1 MKNIVKGMWLI
12 VKKYRMLAYIVLIT
26 IIIIISSVIYV
37 NANKNPEEYEK
48 QKISSE
54 MEFLESKILDLA
66 NMMNNIQTSKYSV
79 TVKELPNQTQENEKK
94 DSSNSQEQSSES
106 SNQGQSG
113 GEENDSSQDSSSQS
127 STEQDK
133 SGENKKY
140 ELELNGVLNENQ
152 QIDWNNVKGKVEE
165 LYISIPTITLD
176 LYKKNVNKD
185 DILNFNKEYDNLIKV
200 VKNENKEEVLG
211 TLNNLYSY
219 MPKFIQNTSDDNVN
233 KTIVETKS
241 YIVSAYSKLDAENW
255 DVISDDIKKAID
267 VYSKLLSDTNIDSE
281 KQYSLNKSYVILNEI
296 QNALSIKDKSVFL
309 IKYKNLL
316 EELENVWYNS

>member
-1 MKNIVKGMWLI
+1 M
-12 VKKYRMLAYIVLIT
+12 
-26 IIIIISSVIYV
+26 
-37 NANKNPEEYEK
+37 
-48 QKISSE
+48 
-54 MEFLESKILDLA
+54 
-66 NMMNNIQTSKYSV
+66 
-79 TVKELPNQTQENEKK
+79 
-94 DSSNSQEQSSES
+94 
-106 SNQGQSG
+106 
-113 GEENDSSQDSSSQS
+113 
-127 STEQDK
+127 
-133 SGENKKY
+133 
-140 ELELNGVLNENQ
+140 
-152 QIDWNNVKGKVEE
+152 EE

>member
-1 MKNIVKGMWLI
+1 MGLI
-12 VKKYRMLAYIVLIT
+12 LKKYRIIAYIVLIT
-26 IIIIISSVIYV
+26 IIIVISSVIYV
-37 NANKNPEEYEK
+37 NANKNPEEDQK

-54 MEFLESKILDLA
+54 MEFLESKLLDLA

-79 TVKELPNQTQENEKK
+79 TVKDVPGQTQESEGGNT
-94 DSSNSQEQSSES
+94 SSSQDQSSES
-106 SNQGQSG
+106 NNQGQSEG
-113 GEENDSSQDSSSQS
+113 NNNSQSSNSQS
-127 STEQDK
+127 STEQSD

-152 QIDWNNVKGKVEE
+152 QIDWQNVKGEVEE

-176 LYKKNVNKD
+176 LYEMNINKD
-185 DILNFNKEYDNLIKV
+185 EILNFNKEYDNLIKV

-211 TLNNLYSY
+211 VLNTLYSY
-219 MPKFIQNTSDDNVN
+219 MPKFIQNTTDDNVN

-255 DVISDDIKKAID
+255 DGINDDIKKAID
-267 VYSKLLSDTNIDSE
+267 VYSKLLTDTNIDNE

-296 QNALSIKDKSVFL
+296 QNAVNIKDKSVFL

-316 EELENVWYNS
+316 EELENV

>member
-1 MKNIVKGMWLI
+1 MGLI
-12 VKKYRMLAYIVLIT
+12 LKKYRIIAYIVLIT
-26 IIIIISSVIYV
+26 IIIVISSVIYV
-37 NANKNPEEYEK
+37 NANKNPEEDQK

-54 MEFLESKILDLA
+54 MEFLESKLLDLA

-79 TVKELPNQTQENEKK
+79 TVKDVPGQTQESEGGNTSSSQNQSNKTDNQRKSEENNNSQ
-94 DSSNSQEQSSES
+94 SSN
-106 SNQGQSG
+106 
-113 GEENDSSQDSSSQS
+113 SQS
-127 STEQDK
+127 STEQSD

-152 QIDWNNVKGKVEE
+152 QIDWENVKGEVEE

-176 LYKKNVNKD
+176 LYEMNINKD
-185 DILNFNKEYDNLIKV
+185 EILNFNKEYDNLIKV

-211 TLNNLYSY
+211 VLNTLYSY
-219 MPKFIQNTSDDNVN
+219 MPKFIQNTTDDNVN

-241 YIVSAYSKLDAENW
+241 YIVSAYSKLDAEKW
-255 DVISDDIKKAID
+255 DGINDDIKKAID
-267 VYSKLLSDTNIDSE
+267 VYSKLLTDTNIDNE

-296 QNALSIKDKSVFL
+296 QNAVNIKDKSVFL

-316 EELENVWYNS
+316 EELENV

>member
-1 MKNIVKGMWLI
+1 MGLI
-12 VKKYRMLAYIVLIT
+12 LKKYRIIAYIVLIT
-26 IIIIISSVIYV
+26 IIIVISSVIYV
-37 NANKNPEEYEK
+37 NANKNPEEDQK

-54 MEFLESKILDLA
+54 MEFLESKLLDLA

-79 TVKELPNQTQENEKK
+79 TVKDVPGQTQESEGGNT
-94 DSSNSQEQSSES
+94 SSSQDQSSES
-106 SNQGQSG
+106 NNQGQSEG
-113 GEENDSSQDSSSQS
+113 NNNSQSSNSQS
-127 STEQDK
+127 STEQSD

-152 QIDWNNVKGKVEE
+152 QIDWENVKGEVEE

-176 LYKKNVNKD
+176 LYEMNINKD
-185 DILNFNKEYDNLIKV
+185 EILNFNKEYDNLIKV

-211 TLNNLYSY
+211 VLNTLYSY
-219 MPKFIQNTSDDNVN
+219 MPKFIQNTTDDNVN

-255 DVISDDIKKAID
+255 DGINDDIKKAID
-267 VYSKLLSDTNIDSE
+267 VYSKLLTDTNIDNE

-296 QNALSIKDKSVFL
+296 QNAVNIKDKSVFL

-316 EELENVWYNS
+316 EELENV

>member
-1 MKNIVKGMWLI
+1 MGLI
-12 VKKYRMLAYIVLIT
+12 LKKYRIIAYIFLIT
-26 IIIIISSVIYV
+26 IIIVISSVIYV
-37 NANKNPEEYEK
+37 NANKNPEEDQK

-54 MEFLESKILDLA
+54 MEFLESKLLDLA

-79 TVKELPNQTQENEKK
+79 TVKDVPGQTQESEGGNT
-94 DSSNSQEQSSES
+94 SSSQNQSSES
-106 SNQGQSG
+106 DNQGQSEG
-113 GEENDSSQDSSSQS
+113 NNNSQSSNSQS
-127 STEQDK
+127 STEQSD

-152 QIDWNNVKGKVEE
+152 QIDWENVKGEVEE

-176 LYKKNVNKD
+176 LYEMNINKD
-185 DILNFNKEYDNLIKV
+185 EILNFNKEYDNLIKV

-211 TLNNLYSY
+211 VLNTLYSY
-219 MPKFIQNTSDDNVN
+219 MPKFIQNTTDDNVN

-255 DVISDDIKKAID
+255 DGINDDIKKAID
-267 VYSKLLSDTNIDSE
+267 VYSKLLTDTNIDNE

-296 QNALSIKDKSVFL
+296 QNAVNIKDKSVFL

-316 EELENVWYNS
+316 EELENV

>member
-1 MKNIVKGMWLI
+1 MGLI
-12 VKKYRMLAYIVLIT
+12 LKKYRIIAYIFLIT
-26 IIIIISSVIYV
+26 IIIVISSVIYV
-37 NANKNPEEYEK
+37 NANKNPEEDQK

-54 MEFLESKILDLA
+54 MEFLESKLLDLA

-79 TVKELPNQTQENEKK
+79 TVKDVPGQTQESEGGNT
-94 DSSNSQEQSSES
+94 SSSQNQSSES
-106 SNQGQSG
+106 NNQGQSEG
-113 GEENDSSQDSSSQS
+113 NNNSQSSNSQS
-127 STEQDK
+127 STEQSD

-152 QIDWNNVKGKVEE
+152 QIDWENVKGEVEE

-176 LYKKNVNKD
+176 LYEMNINKD

-211 TLNNLYSY
+211 VLNTLYSY
-219 MPKFIQNTSDDNVN
+219 MPKFIQNTTDDNVN

-241 YIVSAYSKLDAENW
+241 YIVSAYSKLDAEKW
-255 DVISDDIKKAID
+255 DGINDDIKKAID
-267 VYSKLLSDTNIDSE
+267 VYSKLLTDTNIDNE

-296 QNALSIKDKSVFL
+296 QNAVNIKDKSVFL

-316 EELENVWYNS
+316 EELENV

>member
-1 MKNIVKGMWLI
+1 M
-12 VKKYRMLAYIVLIT
+12 
-26 IIIIISSVIYV
+26 
-37 NANKNPEEYEK
+37 
-48 QKISSE
+48 
-54 MEFLESKILDLA
+54 
-66 NMMNNIQTSKYSV
+66 
-79 TVKELPNQTQENEKK
+79 
-94 DSSNSQEQSSES
+94 
-106 SNQGQSG
+106 
-113 GEENDSSQDSSSQS
+113 
-127 STEQDK
+127 
-133 SGENKKY
+133 
-140 ELELNGVLNENQ
+140 
-152 QIDWNNVKGKVEE
+152 EE

-316 EELENVWYNS
+316 EELENV

>member
-1 MKNIVKGMWLI
+1 MGLI
-12 VKKYRMLAYIVLIT
+12 LKKYRIIAYIVLIT
-26 IIIIISSVIYV
+26 IIIVISSVIYV
-37 NANKNPEEYEK
+37 NANKNPEEDQK

-54 MEFLESKILDLA
+54 MEFLESKLLDLA

-79 TVKELPNQTQENEKK
+79 TVKDVPGQTQKSEGGNT
-94 DSSNSQEQSSES
+94 SSSQNQSSES
-106 SNQGQSG
+106 DNQGQSEG
-113 GEENDSSQDSSSQS
+113 NNNSQSSNSQS
-127 STEQDK
+127 STEQSD

-152 QIDWNNVKGKVEE
+152 QIDWENVKGEVEE

-176 LYKKNVNKD
+176 LYEMNINKD
-185 DILNFNKEYDNLIKV
+185 EILNFNKEYDNLIKV

-211 TLNNLYSY
+211 VLNTLYSY
-219 MPKFIQNTSDDNVN
+219 MPKFIQNTTDDNVN

-255 DVISDDIKKAID
+255 DGINDDIKKAID
-267 VYSKLLSDTNIDSE
+267 VYSKLLTDTNIDNE

-296 QNALSIKDKSVFL
+296 QNAVNIKDKSVFL

-316 EELENVWYNS
+316 EELENV

>member
-1 MKNIVKGMWLI
+1 MGLI
-12 VKKYRMLAYIVLIT
+12 LKKYRIIAYIVLIT
-26 IIIIISSVIYV
+26 IIIVISSVIYV
-37 NANKNPEEYEK
+37 NANKNPEEDQK

-54 MEFLESKILDLA
+54 MEFLETKLLDLA

-79 TVKELPNQTQENEKK
+79 TVKDVPGQTQESEGGNT
-94 DSSNSQEQSSES
+94 SSSQNQSSES
-106 SNQGQSG
+106 DNQGQSEG
-113 GEENDSSQDSSSQS
+113 NNNSQSSNSQS
-127 STEQDK
+127 STEQSD

-152 QIDWNNVKGKVEE
+152 QIDWENVKGEVEE

-176 LYKKNVNKD
+176 LYEMNINKD
-185 DILNFNKEYDNLIKV
+185 EILNFNKEYDNLIKV

-211 TLNNLYSY
+211 VLNTLYSY
-219 MPKFIQNTSDDNVN
+219 MPKFIQNTTDDNVN

-241 YIVSAYSKLDAENW
+241 YIVSAYSKLDAEKW
-255 DVISDDIKKAID
+255 DGINDDIKKAID
-267 VYSKLLSDTNIDSE
+267 VYSKLLTDTNIDNE

-296 QNALSIKDKSVFL
+296 QNAVNIKDKSVFL

-316 EELENVWYNS
+316 EELENV

>member
-1 MKNIVKGMWLI
+1 M
-12 VKKYRMLAYIVLIT
+12 
-26 IIIIISSVIYV
+26 IYV

-316 EELENVWYNS
+316 EELENV

>member
-1 MKNIVKGMWLI
+1 MGLI
-12 VKKYRMLAYIVLIT
+12 LKKYRIIAYIVLIT
-26 IIIIISSVIYV
+26 IIIVISSVIYV
-37 NANKNPEEYEK
+37 NANKNPEEDQK

-54 MEFLESKILDLA
+54 MEFLESKLLDLA

-79 TVKELPNQTQENEKK
+79 TVKDVPGQTQESEGGNT
-94 DSSNSQEQSSES
+94 SSSQNQSSES
-106 SNQGQSG
+106 NNQGQSEG
-113 GEENDSSQDSSSQS
+113 NNNSQSSNSQS
-127 STEQDK
+127 STEQSD

-152 QIDWNNVKGKVEE
+152 QIDWENVKGEVEE

-176 LYKKNVNKD
+176 LYEMNINKD
-185 DILNFNKEYDNLIKV
+185 EILNFNKEYDNLIKV

-211 TLNNLYSY
+211 VLNTLYSY
-219 MPKFIQNTSDDNVN
+219 MPKFIQNTTDDNVN

-241 YIVSAYSKLDAENW
+241 YIVSAYSKLDAEKW
-255 DVISDDIKKAID
+255 DGINDDIKKAID
-267 VYSKLLSDTNIDSE
+267 VYSKLLTDTNIDNE

-296 QNALSIKDKSVFL
+296 QNAVNIKDKSVFL

-316 EELENVWYNS
+316 EELENV

>member
-1 MKNIVKGMWLI
+1 MGLI
-12 VKKYRMLAYIVLIT
+12 LKKYRIIAYIFLIT
-26 IIIIISSVIYV
+26 IIIVISSVIYV
-37 NANKNPEEYEK
+37 NANKNPEEDQK

-54 MEFLESKILDLA
+54 MEFLESKLLDLA

-79 TVKELPNQTQENEKK
+79 TVKDVPRQTQESEGGNT
-94 DSSNSQEQSSES
+94 SSSQNQSSES
-106 SNQGQSG
+106 DNQGQSEG
-113 GEENDSSQDSSSQS
+113 NNNSQSSNSQS
-127 STEQDK
+127 STEQSD

-152 QIDWNNVKGKVEE
+152 QIDWENVKGEVEE

-176 LYKKNVNKD
+176 LYEMNINKD

-211 TLNNLYSY
+211 VLNNLYSY
-219 MPKFIQNTSDDNVN
+219 MPKFVQNTSDDNSY
-233 KTIVETKS
+233 KTVIETKS
-241 YIVSAYSKLDAENW
+241 YIVSAYSKLDSENW
-255 DVISDDIKKAID
+255 DGINDDIKKAID
-267 VYSKLLSDTNIDSE
+267 VYSKLLTDTNIDNE

-296 QNALSIKDKSVFL
+296 QNAVNIKDKSVFL

-316 EELENVWYNS
+316 EELENV

>member
-1 MKNIVKGMWLI
+1 
-12 VKKYRMLAYIVLIT
+12 MLAYIVLIT

-316 EELENVWYNS
+316 EELENV

>member
-1 MKNIVKGMWLI
+1 MGLI
-12 VKKYRMLAYIVLIT
+12 LKKYRIIAYIVLIT
-26 IIIIISSVIYV
+26 IIIVISSVIYV
-37 NANKNPEEYEK
+37 NANKNPEEDQK

-54 MEFLESKILDLA
+54 MEFLESKLLDLA

-79 TVKELPNQTQENEKK
+79 TVKDVPGQTQESEGGNT
-94 DSSNSQEQSSES
+94 SSSQNQSSES
-106 SNQGQSG
+106 NNQGQSEG
-113 GEENDSSQDSSSQS
+113 NNNSQSSNSQS
-127 STEQDK
+127 STEQSD

-152 QIDWNNVKGKVEE
+152 QIDWENVKGEVEE

-176 LYKKNVNKD
+176 LYEMNINKD

-211 TLNNLYSY
+211 VLNTLYSY
-219 MPKFIQNTSDDNVN
+219 MPKFIQNTTDDNVN

-255 DVISDDIKKAID
+255 DGINDDIKKAID
-267 VYSKLLSDTNIDSE
+267 VYSKLLTDTNIDNE

-296 QNALSIKDKSVFL
+296 QNAVTIKDKSVFL

-316 EELENVWYNS
+316 EELENV

>member
-1 MKNIVKGMWLI
+1 M
-12 VKKYRMLAYIVLIT
+12 
-26 IIIIISSVIYV
+26 
-37 NANKNPEEYEK
+37 
-48 QKISSE
+48 
-54 MEFLESKILDLA
+54 
-66 NMMNNIQTSKYSV
+66 
-79 TVKELPNQTQENEKK
+79 
-94 DSSNSQEQSSES
+94 
-106 SNQGQSG
+106 
-113 GEENDSSQDSSSQS
+113 
-127 STEQDK
+127 
-133 SGENKKY
+133 
-140 ELELNGVLNENQ
+140 
-152 QIDWNNVKGKVEE
+152 EE

-296 QNALSIKDKSVFL
+296 QNALSIKDKSVL
-309 IKYKNLL
+309 QHKLKKYI
-316 EELENVWYNS
+316 EI

>member
-1 MKNIVKGMWLI
+1 M
-12 VKKYRMLAYIVLIT
+12 KKYRMLAYIVLIT

-113 GEENDSSQDSSSQS
+113 GGENDSSQDSSSQS
-127 STEQDK
+127 SNEQDK

-316 EELENVWYNS
+316 EELENV

>member
-1 MKNIVKGMWLI
+1 MGLI
-12 VKKYRMLAYIVLIT
+12 LKKYRIIAYIVLIT
-26 IIIIISSVIYV
+26 IIIVISSVIYV
-37 NANKNPEEYEK
+37 NANKNPEEDQK

-54 MEFLESKILDLA
+54 MEFLESKLLDLA

-79 TVKELPNQTQENEKK
+79 TVKDVPGQTQESEGGNT
-94 DSSNSQEQSSES
+94 SSSQNQSSES
-106 SNQGQSG
+106 NNQGQSEG
-113 GEENDSSQDSSSQS
+113 NNNSQSSNSQS
-127 STEQDK
+127 STEQSD

-152 QIDWNNVKGKVEE
+152 QIDWQNVKGEVEE

-176 LYKKNVNKD
+176 LYEMNINKD
-185 DILNFNKEYDNLIKV
+185 EILNFNKEYDNLIKV

-211 TLNNLYSY
+211 VLNTLYSY
-219 MPKFIQNTSDDNVN
+219 MPKFIQNTTDDNVN

-255 DVISDDIKKAID
+255 DGINDDIKKAID
-267 VYSKLLSDTNIDSE
+267 VYSKLLTDTNIDNE

-296 QNALSIKDKSVFL
+296 QNAVNIKDKSVFL

-316 EELENVWYNS
+316 EELENV

>member
-1 MKNIVKGMWLI
+1 MKIL
-12 VKKYRMLAYIVLIT
+12 KKYRMIAYIVLVA
-26 IIIIISSVIYV
+26 IIIVITSVIYV
-37 NANKNPEEYEK
+37 NANKNPEEDQK

-54 MEFLESKILDLA
+54 MEFLESKLLDLA

-79 TVKELPNQTQENEKK
+79 TVKDVPGQTQESEGGNT
-94 DSSNSQEQSSES
+94 SSSQNQSSES
-106 SNQGQSG
+106 DNQGQSEG
-113 GEENDSSQDSSSQS
+113 NNNSQSSNSQS
-127 STEQDK
+127 STEQSD

-152 QIDWNNVKGKVEE
+152 QIDWENVKGEVEE

-176 LYKKNVNKD
+176 LYEMNINKD

-211 TLNNLYSY
+211 VLNTLYSY
-219 MPKFIQNTSDDNVN
+219 MPKFIQNTTDDNVN

-241 YIVSAYSKLDAENW
+241 YIVSAYSKLDAEKW
-255 DVISDDIKKAID
+255 DGINDDIKKAID
-267 VYSKLLSDTNIDSE
+267 VYSKLLTDTNIDNE

-296 QNALSIKDKSVFL
+296 QNAVNIKDKSVFL

-316 EELENVWYNS
+316 EELENV

>member
-1 MKNIVKGMWLI
+1 M
-12 VKKYRMLAYIVLIT
+12 KKYRMLAYIVLIT

-127 STEQDK
+127 SNEQDK

-316 EELENVWYNS
+316 EELENV

>member
-1 MKNIVKGMWLI
+1 MGLI
-12 VKKYRMLAYIVLIT
+12 LKKYRIIAYIFLIT
-26 IIIIISSVIYV
+26 IIIVISSVIYV
-37 NANKNPEEYEK
+37 NANKNPEEDQK

-54 MEFLESKILDLA
+54 MEFLESKLLDLA

-79 TVKELPNQTQENEKK
+79 TVKDVPGQTQESEGGNT
-94 DSSNSQEQSSES
+94 SSSQNQSSES
-106 SNQGQSG
+106 DNQGQSEG
-113 GEENDSSQDSSSQS
+113 NNNSQSSNSQS
-127 STEQDK
+127 STEQSD

-152 QIDWNNVKGKVEE
+152 QIDWENVKGEVEE

-176 LYKKNVNKD
+176 LYEMNINKD
-185 DILNFNKEYDNLIKV
+185 EILNFNKEYDNLIKV

-211 TLNNLYSY
+211 VLNTLYSY
-219 MPKFIQNTSDDNVN
+219 MPKFIQNTTDDNVN

-241 YIVSAYSKLDAENW
+241 YIVSAYSKLDAEKW
-255 DVISDDIKKAID
+255 DGINDDIKKAID
-267 VYSKLLSDTNIDSE
+267 VYSKLLTDTNIDNE

-296 QNALSIKDKSVFL
+296 QNAVNIKDKSVFL

-316 EELENVWYNS
+316 EELENV

>member
-1 MKNIVKGMWLI
+1 MGLI
-12 VKKYRMLAYIVLIT
+12 LKKYRIIAYIFLIT
-26 IIIIISSVIYV
+26 IIIVISSVIYV
-37 NANKNPEEYEK
+37 NANKNPEEDQK

-54 MEFLESKILDLA
+54 MEFLESKLLDLA

-79 TVKELPNQTQENEKK
+79 TVKDVPRQTQESEGGNT
-94 DSSNSQEQSSES
+94 SSSQNQSSES
-106 SNQGQSG
+106 DNQGQSEG
-113 GEENDSSQDSSSQS
+113 NNNSQSSNSQS
-127 STEQDK
+127 STEQSD

-152 QIDWNNVKGKVEE
+152 QIDWENVKGEVEE

-176 LYKKNVNKD
+176 LYEMNINKD
-185 DILNFNKEYDNLIKV
+185 EILNFNKEYDNLIKV

-211 TLNNLYSY
+211 VLNTLYSY
-219 MPKFIQNTSDDNVN
+219 MPKFIQNTTDDNVN

-241 YIVSAYSKLDAENW
+241 YIVSAYSKLDAEKW
-255 DVISDDIKKAID
+255 DGINDDIKKAID
-267 VYSKLLSDTNIDSE
+267 VYSKLLTDTNIDNE

-296 QNALSIKDKSVFL
+296 QNAVNIKDKSVFL

-316 EELENVWYNS
+316 EELENV

>member
-1 MKNIVKGMWLI
+1 MGLI
-12 VKKYRMLAYIVLIT
+12 LKKYRIIAYIVLIT
-26 IIIIISSVIYV
+26 IIIVISSVIYV
-37 NANKNPEEYEK
+37 NANKNPEEDQK

-54 MEFLESKILDLA
+54 MEFLESKLLDLA

-79 TVKELPNQTQENEKK
+79 TVKDVPGQTQESEGGNT
-94 DSSNSQEQSSES
+94 SSSQNQSSES
-106 SNQGQSG
+106 NNQGQSEG
-113 GEENDSSQDSSSQS
+113 NNNSQSSNSQS
-127 STEQDK
+127 STEQSD

-152 QIDWNNVKGKVEE
+152 QIDWENVKGEVEE

-176 LYKKNVNKD
+176 LYEMNINKD

-211 TLNNLYSY
+211 VLNTLYSY
-219 MPKFIQNTSDDNVN
+219 MPKFIQNTTDDNVN

-255 DVISDDIKKAID
+255 DGINDDIKKAID
-267 VYSKLLSDTNIDSE
+267 VYSKLLTDTNIDNE

-296 QNALSIKDKSVFL
+296 QNAVNIKDKSVFL

-316 EELENVWYNS
+316 EELENV

>member
-1 MKNIVKGMWLI
+1 MGLI
-12 VKKYRMLAYIVLIT
+12 LKKYRIIAYIFLIT
-26 IIIIISSVIYV
+26 IIIVISSVIYV
-37 NANKNPEEYEK
+37 NANKNPEEDQK

-54 MEFLESKILDLA
+54 MEFLESKLLDLA

-79 TVKELPNQTQENEKK
+79 TVKDVPGQTQQSEGGNT
-94 DSSNSQEQSSES
+94 SSSQNQSSES
-106 SNQGQSG
+106 NNQGQSEG
-113 GEENDSSQDSSSQS
+113 NNNSQSSNSQS
-127 STEQDK
+127 STEQSD

-152 QIDWNNVKGKVEE
+152 QIDWENVKGEVEE

-176 LYKKNVNKD
+176 LYEMNINKD

-211 TLNNLYSY
+211 VLNTLYSY
-219 MPKFIQNTSDDNVN
+219 MPKFIQNTTDDNVN

-241 YIVSAYSKLDAENW
+241 YIVSAYSKLDAEKW
-255 DVISDDIKKAID
+255 DGINDDIKKAID
-267 VYSKLLSDTNIDSE
+267 VYSKLLTDTNIDNE

-296 QNALSIKDKSVFL
+296 QNAVNIKDKSVFL

-316 EELENVWYNS
+316 EELENV

>member
-1 MKNIVKGMWLI
+1 MGLI
-12 VKKYRMLAYIVLIT
+12 LKKYRIIAYIVLIT
-26 IIIIISSVIYV
+26 IIIVISSVIYV
-37 NANKNPEEYEK
+37 NANKNPEEDQK

-54 MEFLESKILDLA
+54 MEFLESKLLDLA

-79 TVKELPNQTQENEKK
+79 TVKDVPGQTQQSEGGNT
-94 DSSNSQEQSSES
+94 SSSQNQSSES
-106 SNQGQSG
+106 NNQGQSEG
-113 GEENDSSQDSSSQS
+113 NNNSQSSNSQS
-127 STEQDK
+127 STEQSD

-152 QIDWNNVKGKVEE
+152 QIDWENVKGEVEE

-176 LYKKNVNKD
+176 LYEMNINKD

-211 TLNNLYSY
+211 VLNTLYSY
-219 MPKFIQNTSDDNVN
+219 MPKFIQNTTDDNVN

-241 YIVSAYSKLDAENW
+241 YIVSAYSKLDAEKW
-255 DVISDDIKKAID
+255 DGINDDIKKAID
-267 VYSKLLSDTNIDSE
+267 VYSKLLTDTNIDNE

-296 QNALSIKDKSVFL
+296 QNAVNIKDKSVFL

-316 EELENVWYNS
+316 EELENV

>member
-1 MKNIVKGMWLI
+1 MGLI
-12 VKKYRMLAYIVLIT
+12 LKKYRIIAYIVLIT
-26 IIIIISSVIYV
+26 IIIVISSVIYV
-37 NANKNPEEYEK
+37 NANKNPEEDQK

-54 MEFLESKILDLA
+54 MEFLESKLLDLA

-79 TVKELPNQTQENEKK
+79 TVKDVPGQTQESEGGNT
-94 DSSNSQEQSSES
+94 SSSQNQSSES
-106 SNQGQSG
+106 NNQGQSEG
-113 GEENDSSQDSSSQS
+113 NNNSQSSNSQS
-127 STEQDK
+127 STEQSD

-152 QIDWNNVKGKVEE
+152 QIDWENVKGEVEE

-176 LYKKNVNKD
+176 LYEMNINKD

-211 TLNNLYSY
+211 VLNTLYSY
-219 MPKFIQNTSDDNVN
+219 MPKFIQNTTDNNVN

-255 DVISDDIKKAID
+255 DGINDDIKKAID
-267 VYSKLLSDTNIDSE
+267 VYSKLLTDTNIDNK

-296 QNALSIKDKSVFL
+296 QNAVNIKDKSLFL

-316 EELENVWYNS
+316 EELENV

>member
-1 MKNIVKGMWLI
+1 M
-12 VKKYRMLAYIVLIT
+12 KKYRMLAYIVLIT

-281 KQYSLNKSYVILNEI
+281 KQYYLNKSYVILNEI

-316 EELENVWYNS
+316 EELENV

>member
-1 MKNIVKGMWLI
+1 MGLI
-12 VKKYRMLAYIVLIT
+12 LKKYRIIAYIVLIT
-26 IIIIISSVIYV
+26 IIIVISSVIYV
-37 NANKNPEEYEK
+37 NANKNPEEDQK

-54 MEFLESKILDLA
+54 MEFLESKLLDLA

-79 TVKELPNQTQENEKK
+79 TVKDVPGQTQESEGGNT
-94 DSSNSQEQSSES
+94 SSSQNQSSES
-106 SNQGQSG
+106 NNQGQSEG
-113 GEENDSSQDSSSQS
+113 NNNSQSSNSQS
-127 STEQDK
+127 STEQSD

-152 QIDWNNVKGKVEE
+152 QIDWENVKGEVEE

-176 LYKKNVNKD
+176 LYEMNINKD

-211 TLNNLYSY
+211 VLNTLYSY
-219 MPKFIQNTSDDNVN
+219 MPKFIQNTTDDNVN

-241 YIVSAYSKLDAENW
+241 YIVSAYSKLDAEKW
-255 DVISDDIKKAID
+255 DGINDDIKKAID
-267 VYSKLLSDTNIDSE
+267 VYSKLLTDTNIDNE

-296 QNALSIKDKSVFL
+296 QNAVNIKDKSVFL

-316 EELENVWYNS
+316 EELENV

>member
-106 SNQGQSG
+106 SNKGQSG
-113 GEENDSSQDSSSQS
+113 GEENDSSQD
-127 STEQDK
+127 
-133 SGENKKY
+133 
-140 ELELNGVLNENQ
+140 
-152 QIDWNNVKGKVEE
+152 
-165 LYISIPTITLD
+165 
-176 LYKKNVNKD
+176 
-185 DILNFNKEYDNLIKV
+185 
-200 VKNENKEEVLG
+200 
-211 TLNNLYSY
+211 
-219 MPKFIQNTSDDNVN
+219 
-233 KTIVETKS
+233 
-241 YIVSAYSKLDAENW
+241 
-255 DVISDDIKKAID
+255 
-267 VYSKLLSDTNIDSE
+267 
-281 KQYSLNKSYVILNEI
+281 
-296 QNALSIKDKSVFL
+296 
-309 IKYKNLL
+309 
-316 EELENVWYNS
+316 